1 MNHLIEYLI
10 LAGVVLIGLGLALQG
25 WFILDLNRRVTR
37 IMTIALANTEPK
49 IEEKPVVSELSKK
62 ISKDKA
68 NIQGLGGVKE

>member
-1 MNHLIEYLI
+1 MIEYLI

-37 IMTIALANTEPK
+37 IMTIALDNTEPK

>member
-1 MNHLIEYLI
+1 MIEYLI

-37 IMTIALANTEPK
+37 IMAIALTNTEPPS
-49 IEEKPVVSELSKK
+49 EEKPVVSELSKK

-68 NIQGLGGVKE
+68 NLHGLGGVNE

>member
-1 MNHLIEYLI
+1 MIEYLI

-37 IMTIALANTEPK
+37 IMTIALSNTEPK

-68 NIQGLGGVKE
+68 N